1 MSMTKH
7 SQVAKRYAEALF
19 ATIVASDHA
28 PASISEEIQQVISIL
43 EDSKIHSVF
52 HHPKTAKKRKGELV
66 KLMNVSPITESFL
79 LLVVEK
85 SREGLLPSVAYHFE
99 QLVLEA
105 QQTTIAEIVSAIPLA
120 TETLENLTGRLQKLT
135 NKTVRLETKI
145 DPSIGGGLIIKVDG
159 KVIDGSISHTLKQFR
174 QSLVN

>member
-43 EDSKIHSVF
+43 EDSKVHSVF

-85 SREGLLPSVAYHFE
+85 SREGLLPSIAYHFE

-105 QQTTIAEIVSAIPLA
+105 QQTTIAEIVSAILSSRNSRKSHR
-120 TETLENLTGRLQKLT
+120 ETAKAHQQDSAPCDEDRSFYWRRPDHQARRQSDRWQHQPHV
-135 NKTVRLETKI
+135 KTV
-145 DPSIGGGLIIKVDG
+145 
-159 KVIDGSISHTLKQFR
+159 
-174 QSLVN
+174 